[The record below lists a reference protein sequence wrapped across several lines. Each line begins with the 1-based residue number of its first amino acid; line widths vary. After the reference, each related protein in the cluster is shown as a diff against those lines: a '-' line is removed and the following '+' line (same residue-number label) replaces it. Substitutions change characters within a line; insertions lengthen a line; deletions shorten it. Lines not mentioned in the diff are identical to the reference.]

1 MKAEDT
7 KTELIKLAVNI
18 LGHNHSHGH
27 HHSHETQGKNLVYS
41 ILLNLTITI
50 AQVIGGILSGSLAL
64 ISDALHNFSDVI
76 SLGFSL
82 IAHKLSHKKA
92 TEDQTFGY
100 KRAELIAAFV
110 NALVLIV
117 VALFLIYGAIERFYN
132 VHIIKP
138 DLVIWMSVLGIVVN
152 GGSVLLLQKD
162 AEHNINMKSA
172 YLHLLTDMMASV
184 AVLIGG
190 LLMKY
195 FGWNWVD
202 GVLTILI
209 GIYLIVV
216 GYDLLKTST
225 KMLMLFTP
233 EHIDIKEIVYEV
245 DKISNGGKLHHIH
258 VWHLNDDELHL
269 EAHLDCSEDIKLSEF
284 DELLHKIE
292 AVLLEKFHINHIN
305 IQPEFK
311 KEDPK
316 DIIVQD

>member
-1 MKAEDT
+1 M
-7 KTELIKLAVNI
+7 
-18 LGHNHSHGH
+18 GHDHSHH
-27 HHSHETQGKNLVYS
+27 HHKVQGKNLLYS

-50 AQVIGGILSGSLAL
+50 AQLIGGIISGSLAL
-64 ISDALHNFSDVI
+64 LSDALHNFSDVL

-117 VALFLIYGAIERFYN
+117 VAFFLVYGAVERFYN
-132 VHIIKP
+132 VHPIKS
-138 DLVIWMSVLGIVVN
+138 DLVIWLSLLGIVVN

-162 AEHNINMKSA
+162 AENNINMRSA

-184 AVLIGG
+184 AVLVGG

-195 FGWNWVD
+195 FGWFWVD
-202 GVLTILI
+202 GVMTILI

-233 EHIDIKEIVYEV
+233 EEIDIKEIVAEV
-245 DKISNGGKLHHIH
+245 QKIPGAGILHHIH

-269 EAHLDCSEDIKLSEF
+269 EAHLDCSEDLKISEF
-284 DELLHKIE
+284 DDLLHKIE
-292 AVLLEKFHINHIN
+292 IVLLEKFHINHIN
-305 IQPEFK
+305 IQPEYK
-311 KEDPK
+311 KEDSK
-316 DIIVQD
+316 DVIVQD

>member
-1 MKAEDT
+1 MRAEDT
-7 KTELIKLAVNI
+7 RIELIKSVVNI
-18 LGHNHSHGH
+18 LGHNHSHSH
-27 HHSHETQGKNLVYS
+27 HHHEVKGKNLVFS
-41 ILLNLTITI
+41 IILNLTITI
-50 AQVIGGILSGSLAL
+50 AQLIGGIISGSLAL
-64 ISDALHNFSDVI
+64 ISDALHNFSDVL

-82 IAHKLSHKKA
+82 VAHNLSHKKA

-100 KRAELIAAFV
+100 KRAELVAAFV

-117 VALFLIYGAIERFYN
+117 VALFLMYGAIDRFFN

-138 DLVIWMSVLGIVVN
+138 DLVIWLSILGIVVN

-184 AVLIGG
+184 AVLVGG

-202 GVLTILI
+202 SILTILI

-233 EHIDIKEIVYEV
+233 EDIAIKEIINEV
-245 DKISNGGKLHHIH
+245 HQLSGAGNLHHIH

-269 EAHLDCSEDIKLSEF
+269 EAHLDCSEDIKMSEF
-284 DELLHKIE
+284 DDLLHKIE
-292 AVLLEKFHINHIN
+292 AVLLEKFHINHIT

-311 KEDPK
+311 KEDSK
-316 DIIVQD
+316 ETIVQD